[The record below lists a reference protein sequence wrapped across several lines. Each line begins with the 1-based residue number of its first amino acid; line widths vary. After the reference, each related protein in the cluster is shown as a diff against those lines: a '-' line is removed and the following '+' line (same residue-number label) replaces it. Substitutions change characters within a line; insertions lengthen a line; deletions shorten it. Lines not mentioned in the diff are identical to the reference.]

1 MKSLGCHTDL
11 VDLMDNRVLPHGM
24 IGSEG
29 LDDIRAT
36 LETASGILVGF
47 PVYNYTMNSS
57 LKAVI
62 ERFGRTMENKVVG
75 LMMAAGGRSS
85 YMSSLDVAASLMF
98 DFRTWIAP
106 RSVYATK
113 DDFDDDRT
121 RITSEEIKDRVVELS
136 RAIATKAWQHA
147 QDAPFT

>member
-1 MKSLGCHTDL
+1 
-11 VDLMDNRVLPHGM
+11 MDNRVLPHGM
-24 IGSEG
+24 EGSEG

-85 YMSSLDVAASLMF
+85 YMSSLDVPASLMF

-136 RAIATKAWQHA
+136 RAVATKAWQHT